1 MAVEG
6 GFSRGG
12 FEEKSS
18 RGLGGKEKKVQRKAQ
33 RRETT
38 FKRHSRERK
47 GVLEQRAFSIF
58 ILRARD
64 REKKREFI
72 VGFSGFGKK
81 KR

>member
-1 MAVEG
+1 MEGVLRRKVVEAW
-6 GFSRGG
+6 
-12 FEEKSS
+12 
-18 RGLGGKEKKVQRKAQ
+18 GGKEKKVQRKAQ

-64 REKKREFI
+64 KEKKREFI